1 MRASEFRVKLVLI
14 VEVSLKKLSF
24 MFRDGRYSPEWG
36 GAIGARKAGGGGGV
50 VERLAESA
58 AASAEATATTKASAS
73 GSTTSVAPTPKATA
87 VTAPLLTVVPG
98 KIKKCFVLLQ
108 LFVLVVRLSWA
119 PVFRPI
125 QSSD

>member
-14 VEVSLKKLSF
+14 VEVGLKKLNF
-24 MFRDGRYSPEWG
+24 MFRDGRYSPER
-36 GAIGARKAGGGGGV
+36 GAIGARKAGGSV
-50 VERLAESA
+50 VKRLAESA
-58 AASAEATATTKASAS
+58 AASSEATATTKASAS
-73 GSTTSVAPTPKATA
+73 GSTTSVASTPKAYA

-108 LFVLVVRLSWA
+108 LFVLVVRLLWG

-125 QSSD
+125 QSNV